1 MNREYTFPMRAAVQT
16 QPDQAASA
24 IFSAPALEQAPARA
38 ELSDEEFWKDRQ
50 RKVEEFNK
58 LCEEMSA
65 EAEANGLTDE
75 ILAEILAER

>member
-1 MNREYTFPMRAAVQT
+1 MRATIQSKPI
-16 QPDQAASA
+16 QASA
-24 IFSAPALEQAPARA
+24 AISNAEAREPQPA
-38 ELSDEEFWKDRQ
+38 LSDEEFWKDRQ
-50 RKVEEFNK
+50 RKIDEFNK

>member
-1 MNREYTFPMRAAVQT
+1 MRAAVQS
-16 QPDQAASA
+16 QPALAASA
-24 IFSAPALEQAPARA
+24 VLSAPALERESARV

>member
-1 MNREYTFPMRAAVQT
+1 MRAAVQT
-16 QPDQAASA
+16 QPGLTASTLL
-24 IFSAPALEQAPARA
+24 SAPAFEQEPARV